1 MSTVISAEIPDSLE
15 NRLVERQEPDE
26 SRSAA
31 IRRTLRDGTTAP
43 GLRRENRE
51 LHEKLENRE
60 NQIEELREEL
70 DEYRERDA
78 QTIAL
83 PRRLTLVAVAWAG
96 LIWVADGTGLVT
108 AELQIG
114 TTALGIMT
122 LAILTAYATYT
133 RYTEV
138 SA

>member
-15 NRLVERQEPDE
+15 NRLTERQEPDE

-31 IRRTLRDGTTAP
+31 VRRTLRDGTAAP
-43 GLRRENRE
+43 ELRRENRE
-51 LHEKLENRE
+51 LREKLENRE
-60 NQIEELREEL
+60 NQIEELRDEL
-70 DEYRERDA
+70 DQHREREA
-78 QTIAL
+78 RTIAL
-83 PRRLTLVAVAWAG
+83 PRGLTLVAVAWVG
-96 LIWVADGTGLVT
+96 VIWVADGTGLVT

-122 LAILTAYATYT
+122 LAILTLYAIYT